1 MTMVEKT
8 SNVGI
13 YIQKQH
19 GFRHVEYVFVVW
31 LLFFGGE
38 SSHVT
43 PIEGT
48 RMKTLLRAMKP

>member
-1 MTMVEKT
+1 MVEKT